1 MTSLHFSHRK
11 RNAFIIRIIII
22 ADVIFM
28 KREKGVVLIYMSE
41 EGQFPGSS
49 AGKESPAMQE
59 TQVQLLGWEN
69 PLKKG

>member
-1 MTSLHFSHRK
+1 M
-11 RNAFIIRIIII
+11 IV
-22 ADVIFM
+22 DMIFM

-69 PLKKG
+69 PHSNILRLS